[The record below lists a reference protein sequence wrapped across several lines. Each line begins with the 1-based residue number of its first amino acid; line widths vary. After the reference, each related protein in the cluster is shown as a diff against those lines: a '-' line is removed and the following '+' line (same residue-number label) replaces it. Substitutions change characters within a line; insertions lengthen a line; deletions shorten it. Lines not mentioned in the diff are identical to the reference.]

1 MSGNTKSYQT
11 SIYKIALPPPFIYAG
26 PHDVVIPTFQNT
38 QIVCG
43 HLKLILRGL
52 KYTPGCFKIQDQIE
66 C

>member
-26 PHDVVIPTFQNT
+26 VIPTFQNT

-43 HLKLILRGL
+43 HLMLILRGL